1 MKTLALFLI
10 ILFVVPAHA
19 QDWNAL
25 QKSFSTSYS
34 LETAGKYDGAASEI
48 LRVYREDSYEINLR
62 LGWLHYLAGHFN
74 ESEGYYQKAIK
85 IAPKAL
91 EPLLGIVYPMSAQNK
106 WDEVIK
112 QYQSILL
119 LDPKNTTVNYR
130 MGMIRYNR
138 KEYQS
143 AKNFFSE
150 ILTLY
155 PFDYDAA
162 VMLGWCNFQLAS
174 YSEAKML
181 FQKALVARPG
191 DKSATEGLGLIK
203 PNPKSNTREEK

>member
-1 MKTLALFLI
+1 MKTISLFLVTFT
-10 ILFVVPAHA
+10 ILTTQA
-19 QDWNAL
+19 QDWSAI

-48 LRVYREDSYEINLR
+48 LRIYKEDSYEINLR

-91 EPLLGIVYPMSAQNK
+91 EPMLGIVYPLSAQNK
-106 WDEVIK
+106 WDEVVK
-112 QYQSILL
+112 QYQNILL

-130 MGMIRYNR
+130 MGMIQYTR
-138 KEYQS
+138 KDYKT
-143 AKNFFSE
+143 AKNFFSTV
-150 ILTLY
+150 LNLY
-155 PFDYDAA
+155 PFDYDATL
-162 VMLGWCNFQLAS
+162 MLGWCEYQLGS
-174 YSEAKML
+174 NSEAKTL

-203 PNPKSNTREEK
+203 